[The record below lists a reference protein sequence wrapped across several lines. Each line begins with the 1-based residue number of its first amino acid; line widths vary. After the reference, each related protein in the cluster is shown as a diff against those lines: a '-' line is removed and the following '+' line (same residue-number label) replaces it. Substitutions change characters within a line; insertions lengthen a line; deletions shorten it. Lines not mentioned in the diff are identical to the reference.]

1 MRVIPI
7 KDGPTLFVLETME
20 CVDEMNL
27 HICKSSGGVI
37 VVYMEQSSKVG
48 LSIWR
53 NKIYTAEELD
63 EFLERPDIP
72 SWYINTYNSM
82 AEARIVMSKHI
93 REQRIEDLL
102 RPEGYNPY
110 MWA

>member
-20 CVDEMNL
+20 CEGEMNL
-27 HICKSSGGVI
+27 HICKSGAGAI
-37 VVYMEQSSKVG
+37 VVYMEHSSKPAYLFG
-48 LSIWR
+48 K

-72 SWYINTYNSM
+72 SWYISTYNSM
-82 AEARIVMSKHI
+82 AAARIVMSKHI
-93 REQRIEDLL
+93 RDQRIEDLL
-102 RPEGYNPY
+102 RPGGYNPY